1 MLKEEISDQ
10 LSSESGTLDAEV
22 TAASMLDYL
31 MVLSRRRWIV
41 IVTVLFTLAFVG
53 LWVSQTPPKYTAR
66 TTIRVISP
74 PGGSAE
80 YIDYDTQYAEMVIG
94 TYVAIA
100 TSDAMLNQLSDYVSD
115 LPAINVDAV
124 ANTELVRITAEDED
138 PALAQFAA
146 NKLAELL
153 IAESRQGV
161 MAETHGSATI
171 YVVEPAMIPT
181 VPSSPSPWLLM
192 VLALGM
198 GLLGGIGLAFLF
210 DSLDTRLYLIDQIES
225 LTEVPVIG
233 NIPNSEREGLLFDTA
248 LHAEAFRR
256 LRTNLYSLARDADLK
271 TILITSAV
279 PRDGKSSIAAIL
291 AATIAR
297 ANLEVVLVDADLRG
311 KGSPSIHEFFGMH
324 NATGLSNVLLH
335 QSTLS
340 GAIQQSQIPGLKVL
354 TSGAVPTNPVE
365 LLGSQQM
372 IDTLNELARN
382 SDFVLLDSPSSV
394 SVTDPAVLAPLVDC
408 VLLIVRHGWVRREAL
423 QATCQHMRNVD
434 ARILGV
440 IANRTDLG
448 THSRFSKQQ
457 YSRPPITG
465 LVR

>member
-10 LSSESGTLDAEV
+10 IGSESATLDAEV
-22 TAASMLDYL
+22 TEAHMLDYL
-31 MVLSRRRWIV
+31 VVLSRRRWIV
-41 IVTVLFTLAFVG
+41 IVTVLFTLTFVG
-53 LWVSQTPPKYTAR
+53 LWISQTPPKYTAT

-80 YIDYDTQYAEMVIG
+80 YVDYDTQYAERVIG

-100 TSDAMLNQLSDYVSD
+100 TGDAMLNQLSDYVSD

-124 ANTELVRITAEDED
+124 ANTELVHITAEDED

-146 NKLAELL
+146 NKLAQLL
-153 IAESRQGV
+153 IAESRQGA
-161 MAETHGSATI
+161 MAETPGSATI

-181 VPSSPSPWLLM
+181 VPSSPSPGLLM
-192 VLALGM
+192 VLALGV

-210 DSLDTRLYLIDQIES
+210 DSLDTKLYLIDQIES
-225 LTEVPVIG
+225 LTQVPVIG
-233 NIPNSEREGLLFDTA
+233 NIPNSEREELLFDTA

-256 LRTNLYSLARDADLK
+256 LRTNLFSLARDADLK

-279 PRDGKSSIAAIL
+279 PRDGKSTIAANF
-291 AATIAR
+291 AVAVAQ
-297 ANLEVVLVDADLRG
+297 ANREVILVDANLRG
-311 KGSPSIHEFFGMH
+311 RGSPSIAEFFGLD
-324 NATGLSNVLLH
+324 NETGLSNILSH

-340 GAIQQSQIPGLKVL
+340 DAIQQSQIPGLKVL
-354 TSGAVPTNPVE
+354 TSGAVPANPVE

-394 SVTDPAVLAPLVDC
+394 SVTDPAVLAPLADC

-423 QATCQHMRNVD
+423 QATCQQLRNVD
-434 ARILGV
+434 ARILGI

-448 THSRFSKQQ
+448 TRSRFSKQPAAANAQ
-457 YSRPPITG
+457 DNQ
-465 LVR
+465 